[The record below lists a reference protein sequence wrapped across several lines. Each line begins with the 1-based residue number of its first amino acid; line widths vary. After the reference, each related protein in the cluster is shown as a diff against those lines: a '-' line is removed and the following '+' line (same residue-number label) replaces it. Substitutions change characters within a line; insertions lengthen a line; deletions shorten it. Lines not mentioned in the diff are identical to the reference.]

1 MPARES
7 QATKFGTAP
16 DRGAKLKQALPIKPK
31 AAAARSVAAPVNT
44 AAPTAAPDARG
55 SAEPARASQTVPGAP
70 QNVPVYLPAELLEQ
84 LKERT
89 YRERSTYADV
99 LIDAFD
105 SVPDDA
111 LAEDFSVVAPPPP
124 TSSGIPRRATR
135 RRGGAGIQIQLRL
148 DSAQRAWIDTKAE
161 QLGAPS
167 RSALVSAVLARYL

>member
-7 QATKFGTAP
+7 QATKFGAAP

-31 AAAARSVAAPVNT
+31 AAPARSVAAPV
-44 AAPTAAPDARG
+44 TAAPDARG
-55 SAEPARASQTVPGAP
+55 GAEPARASQTVPGAP
-70 QNVPVYLPAELLEQ
+70 QNVPVYLPAELLER

-111 LAEDFSVVAPPPP
+111 LAADFSVVAPPPP